1 MSIGL
6 WTRWLA
12 LHAVPKAFM
21 SVQGRAGNPMGALI
35 SSHGKGIDPYPLME
49 EIRGRGPLVKAPF
62 VWVTADHGVAREV
75 LRDKRFGVT
84 PPTGMGMPK
93 PVQRLLDRTDPKVA
107 NPVEPPAMV
116 IVDPPAH
123 TQYRQLVA
131 QSFTPRAID
140 KLDTRVAEVTADL
153 IDRLAGTPRPDLIAD
168 FAAVL
173 PVAMIAEILGLSGES
188 HEQLLEWGHDGAPLL
203 DVGIPWRTYRRGID
217 GMRGLD
223 GFLSDLFDK
232 VRAGAAEDNPF
243 TKMAAD
249 HSLTDH
255 ELAANAA
262 LLIGAGFETTVNL
275 IGNGIV
281 LLQQHPDQ
289 LDVLRANPD
298 LWPAAV
304 EEILRIESPVQMT
317 ARTAQCDVEIAGQ
330 RLRAGT
336 LVAVLLGGANRDPR
350 VFEDPTRFD
359 VTRSNARDHL
369 AFASGIHVCLGAA
382 LARIEGAT
390 ALRALFEAYPDLR
403 LTETPRPRGLVNLH
417 GYVKLP
423 ALLGTRRTE
432 PAGLVC

>member
-6 WTRWLA
+6 WTRWMA

-21 SVQGRAGNPMGALI
+21 SFQGRTGNPMGALI

-49 EIRGRGPLVKAPF
+49 QIRRRGPLVKTPF
-62 VWVTADHGVAREV
+62 VWVTVDHEVAREI

-93 PVQRLLDRTDPKVA
+93 PVQKLLDRTDPKVA

-140 KLDTRVAEVTADL
+140 KLDARVAEVTAEL
-153 IDRLAGTPRPDLIAD
+153 IDRLAGASHPDLIAD

-188 HEQLLEWGHDGAPLL
+188 HAQLLEWGHDGAPLL

-223 GFLSDLFDK
+223 GFLADLFDK

-249 HSLTDH
+249 HTLTDH

-289 LDVLRANPD
+289 LALLRDNPD

-317 ARTAQCDVEIAGQ
+317 ARTARCDVEMAGQ
-330 RLRAGT
+330 RLPAGT
-336 LVAVLLGGANRDPR
+336 MVAVLLGGANRDPR
-350 VFEDPTRFD
+350 VFTEPTRFD
-359 VTRSNARDHL
+359 ITRPNARDHL